1 MIEQRALLHATLLL
15 GRSRA
20 LWPGALLPLLIAL
33 AATFVSEHY
42 GGPQLLYA
50 LFFGLAFHFLYQD
63 PRCKPGIEFCIRT
76 LLRVGVAL
84 LGARIT
90 VAQIGDLGIGPPAV
104 AVLGIAS
111 TILLGAWAA
120 RRLGLKADFGLLSG
134 AAVAICGASA
144 ALAVSAIMPKTEQS
158 ERQTLIAVVGV
169 TGLSTLAMIFY
180 PMLAKALFPGDDEAG
195 VFLGGTIH
203 DVAQVI
209 GAGLI
214 VSPVAADTAVVVKLF
229 RVALLV
235 PVAAI
240 LACYWHSRRDGDTTS
255 GERASLVPP
264 FLLAFVFLV
273 LLNSTGLIAPA
284 VTDRLGQ
291 FSRLCLLISI
301 SALGIKSSFEELASL
316 GWRPV
321 ALMAAETLWLAAFFC
336 VYLLAFSRQ

>member
-1 MIEQRALLHATLLL
+1 MTSLV

-63 PRCKPGIEFCIRT
+63 PRCKPGIEFCTRT
-76 LLRVGVAL
+76 LLRIGVAL

-90 VAQIGDLGIGPPAV
+90 VAQIGDLGVGPPAV

-134 AAVAICGASA
+134 TAVAICGASA

-158 ERQTLIAVVGV
+158 ERQTLLAVVGV
-169 TGLSTLAMIFY
+169 TGFSTLAMIFY
-180 PMLAKALFPGDDEAG
+180 PMLAKALSLGDTGAG

-214 VSPVAADTAVVVKLF
+214 VSPAAADTAVVVKLF

-235 PVAAI
+235 PVVAV
-240 LACYWHSRRDGDTTS
+240 LACYWNACRDRSPTS
-255 GERASLVPP
+255 GERASLLPP
-264 FLLAFVFLV
+264 FLLGFMLLV
-273 LLNSTGLIAPA
+273 LANSAGVIAPA
-284 VTDRLGQ
+284 MIDRLGQ
-291 FSRLCLLISI
+291 VSRLCLLVAI

-321 ALMAAETLWLAAFFC
+321 ALMAAETLWLASLFG
-336 VYLLAFSRQ
+336 VYLVFLRR